1 MAVSRGSMTKP
12 RPLESKWPAIL
23 DITLVPAVAR
33 LPSTVPADR
42 RDMVARD
49 ALLSRIQ
56 GEFHDMPGLSLTVPQ
71 AARLFALRADIASRI
86 LDRLK
91 DERVLRHTIND
102 QFALRVQEP

>member
-1 MAVSRGSMTKP
+1 MAKP
-12 RPLESKWPAIL
+12 SPLESRWPAIL
-23 DITLVPAVAR
+23 DITLIPAVAR
-33 LPSTVPADR
+33 LPSTAPADR

-86 LDRLK
+86 LDRLD
-91 DERVLRHTIND
+91 DERVLRHKSNG

>member
-1 MAVSRGSMTKP
+1 MVVPGSMAKP
-12 RPLESKWPAIL
+12 RPVESSWPAIL
-23 DITLVPAVAR
+23 DITLGPAVAR

-71 AARLFALRADIASRI
+71 AARLFALRADITSRI
-86 LDRLK
+86 LDRLN
-91 DERVLRHTIND
+91 DERVLRHRGNG
-102 QFALRVQEP
+102 QFVLRVQEP

>member
-1 MAVSRGSMTKP
+1 
-12 RPLESKWPAIL
+12 
-23 DITLVPAVAR
+23 
-33 LPSTVPADR
+33 
-42 RDMVARD
+42 MVARD

-91 DERVLRHTIND
+91 DERVLHQRSNG